1 MDNWSKPNLSKKTI
15 EVNPSLIAFLVVLV
29 AIIAKDNPSL
39 HEVQKVGRDW
49 TPFEVVI

>member
-29 AIIAKDNPSL
+29 AIRAKDPSL
-39 HEVQKVGRDW
+39 HEDQKVGRDW